1 MSYFVFFYNN
11 SIIGFLGEKGLFY
24 YWIVYYNCGFWNICV
39 LCYKKSKLILVFLVY
54 FINDKLLS
62 LFCNDEVYCGF

>member
-24 YWIVYYNCGFWNICV
+24 YWIVYYNCGF
-39 LCYKKSKLILVFLVY
+39 
-54 FINDKLLS
+54 
-62 LFCNDEVYCGF
+62 